1 MLLVIGILNRWRQF
15 GRRYFWPHL
24 LLGMVAA
31 SLGLPTSLNDSQ
43 DITSLPNSSSSVSRQ
58 NNVSLN
64 LTDLVALKE
73 AHRRSSY
80 SVDYWHQ
87 HAIRTVIRHLSF
99 ALTTPQT
106 ASAQQ
111 VDDLQPHSLVLL
123 DTLNALLTQ
132 DSQYPFVI
140 SPHAGRVT
148 FYPQAH
154 HQIGI
159 WLAQIRGIRA
169 GPSLLS

>member
-1 MLLVIGILNRWRQF
+1 MIGILNRWRQF

-43 DITSLPNSSSSVSRQ
+43 DIASLPNSSSSVSRQ

-106 ASAQQ
+106 ASAQR

-132 DSQYPFVI
+132 NSHYPLVI

-159 WLAQIRGIRA
+159 WLAQTRGIRA
-169 GPSLLS
+169 GPHLFS